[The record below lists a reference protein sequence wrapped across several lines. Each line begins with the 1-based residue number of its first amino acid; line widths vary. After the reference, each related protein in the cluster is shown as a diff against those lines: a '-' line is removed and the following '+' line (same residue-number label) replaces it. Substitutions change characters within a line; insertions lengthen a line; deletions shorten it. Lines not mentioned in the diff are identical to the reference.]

1 MQDHRIS
8 SDADEGDSVGR
19 RSIGGVSITTRR
31 TGALVTVVTAAVV
44 AALTGPIAPAEAS
57 PSTVSS
63 AASASMAVAVS
74 AVPVAV
80 RPRDAALAAA
90 VQRAVAGAGFADV
103 VDFGPGEGDCPGN
116 PGCPSTAPRLRHVP
130 NVDTAVIELDDAGRV
145 TGATEVLLSRDL
157 PQPVAVSVDAD
168 LRASDVHWYRW
179 DAARA
184 EGSTAWDAVRVP
196 ADDVVPAPA
205 AARYG
210 FMSPYPASVF
220 QLLVAAGTLH
230 LVDQGLLGLDTPYRY
245 VQAPG
250 STCLGAVFTDTRST
264 RSLLDRMVT
273 TSDNESTCMLL
284 KQLSDAGQLDAVNAW
299 LAGLGLTT
307 LQLTGIDAGSGGRWD
322 LQHITMTALDT
333 GRLLLL
339 VDGAPGVLWHSGA
352 AAGAGGAAG
361 AGAGAAGTG
370 AAVTSDSALSS
381 GSRAL
386 LRGLLGEQGFNE
398 VLSTANWCGRS
409 YPAAG
414 IPQRVPQRWID
425 APSGTVIV
433 DGIPYGQDVRPC
445 NAAAQVTFA
454 HKTGLTYNFGADA
467 GIVDALPGARGRHYV
482 VVVLSDVGY
491 RYADSRYATS
501 TALPCTVDVCYTE
514 AFAKLGRAV
523 DDAVGAPA
531 GTVAQPPAAVDV
543 PAPSGG
549 APAGAPPPAE
559 PARRPGPGAAA
570 IPA

>member
-1 MQDHRIS
+1 MS
-8 SDADEGDSVGR
+8 AGR

-31 TGALVTVVTAAVV
+31 TGAVVTVVAAAVIV
-44 AALTGPIAPAEAS
+44 ALTGSVAPAAAS
-57 PSTVSS
+57 PSTAL
-63 AASASMAVAVS
+63 AA
-74 AVPVAV
+74 PVAA
-80 RPRDAALAAA
+80 RPGDAALATAL
-90 VQRAVAGAGFADV
+90 QRAVAGAGFADV
-103 VDFGPGEGDCPGN
+103 VDFGPDEGHCPGN
-116 PGCPSTAPRLRHVP
+116 PGCASPAPRLPHVP

-145 TGATEVLLSRDL
+145 TAASEVLLSRDY

-196 ADDVVPAPA
+196 ADDMVPAPA

-230 LVDQGLLGLDTPYRY
+230 LVDQGLLALDTPYRY

-250 STCLGAVFTDTRST
+250 STCLGAAFTDTRST
-264 RSLLDRMVT
+264 RSLLERMIT

-339 VDGAPGVLWHSGA
+339 VDGAPGVLWHADPAPGA
-352 AAGAGGAAG
+352 GAAG
-361 AGAGAAGTG
+361 GAGTG
-370 AAVTSDSALSS
+370 AAVTSDSALSA

-386 LRGLLGEQGFNE
+386 LRGLLGDQGFNE

-425 APSGTVIV
+425 PSSGTVIV

-445 NAAAQVTFA
+445 NASAQVSFA

-467 GIVDALPGARGRHYV
+467 GIVDPLPGARDRHYV

-514 AFAKLGRAV
+514 AFAKLGKAV

-531 GTVAQPPAAVDV
+531 GTLAQPSAPVGVPTPSAGPAAGT
-543 PAPSGG
+543 PQ
-549 APAGAPPPAE
+549 PAE